1 VLCDERG
8 GNKRDHHGFGVTML
22 IGEPIKLAWEPWEG
36 AYGMRMEQLR
46 HGTVGRK
53 TKGQTS
59 EDDAQQPLES
69 SSQEMARDGWEEKS
83 QFRKEK

>member
-1 VLCDERG
+1 
-8 GNKRDHHGFGVTML
+8 
-22 IGEPIKLAWEPWEG
+22 
-36 AYGMRMEQLR
+36 MRMEQLR